1 MSRSNTPVAI
11 AALVLAAWLG
21 TSLFFSAIVAP
32 AAFRALPD
40 VSMAGALVR
49 ATLPAVFYWG
59 MIAGL
64 IALWLGGTSAADRGR
79 LARNLCSAGVVV
91 CCAVGQF
98 VAVQRID
105 RLSARLAA
113 PIESLAPTD
122 PSRLTF
128 DRLHSLSVG
137 ALGVAMLLALASIVL
152 LWRAGLA
159 STVSPE

>member
-1 MSRSNTPVAI
+1 M
-11 AALVLAAWLG
+11 
-21 TSLFFSAIVAP
+21 AP
-32 AAFRALPD
+32 AIDTSGSARNA
-40 VSMAGALVR
+40 AGA
-49 ATLPAVFYWG
+49 T
-59 MIAGL
+59 IADKNSDVPSH
-64 IALWLGGTSAADRGR
+64 AASTSAAGRGR

-105 RLSARLAA
+105 RLCARLAA

-122 PSRLTF
+122 PARLTF